1 MFQANLQPIISNDS
15 GEKVDFDVLPISNNG
30 GHLGFL
36 T

>member
-1 MFQANLQPIISNDS
+1 MFQANLYPVIPNVFGETVYFVVFAIIS
-15 GEKVDFDVLPISNNG
+15 NG